1 MALLVKNVFSID
13 DSEDMNRQEDR
24 FVMRIDHDSSARGAS
39 DSIRYYHDYAMTPS
53 SFASLFMYSYHS
65 VTISYTPNGYLPNPA
80 FNYPPPPVDSQG
92 RSLRESLDV
101 EISPHCST
109 EGTSRNYQFVGRLI
123 GRAIFD
129 GIPLGI
135 TLNPL
140 M

>member
-13 DSEDMNRQEDR
+13 ENDDSDNQEDR
-24 FVMRIDHDSSARGAS
+24 FVMRIDHDSSTGGAS
-39 DSIRYYHDYAMTPS
+39 DNIRYYHDYAMTPG
-53 SFASLFMYSYHS
+53 SFASLFMYLYRSLI
-65 VTISYTPNGYLPNPA
+65 TSYTPNGYLPNPV
-80 FNYPPPPVDSQG
+80 FNYPPPPVDSLG
-92 RSLRESLDV
+92 RRHRESLDV
-101 EISPHCST
+101 ETSPHCST

>member
-1 MALLVKNVFSID
+1 MALLVKSVFSVDESD
-13 DSEDMNRQEDR
+13 DANHQEDR
-24 FVMRIDHDSSARGAS
+24 FVMRIDHDSSAGGAS
-39 DSIRYYHDYAMTPS
+39 DNVRYYHDYAMTPS
-53 SFASLFMYSYHS
+53 SFVSLFTYSYRS
-65 VTISYTPNGYLPNPA
+65 MTISYTPNGYLPNPA
-80 FNYPPPPVDSQG
+80 FNYPPPPVDSLG
-92 RSLRESLDV
+92 HRHRESLDV
-101 EISPHCST
+101 ESSPHCST